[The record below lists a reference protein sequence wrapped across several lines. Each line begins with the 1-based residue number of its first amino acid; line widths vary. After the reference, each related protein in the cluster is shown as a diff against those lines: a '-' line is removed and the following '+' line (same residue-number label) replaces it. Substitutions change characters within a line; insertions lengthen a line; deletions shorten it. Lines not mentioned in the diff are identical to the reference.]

1 MLYTPLINKALIISF
16 TAHKNQTDKNGI
28 PYIYHPYHLAEQM
41 DTEYEICT
49 ALLHDVIEDTNMTI
63 QDLREEGFPDEII
76 NAINVLT
83 HRKNQPYTKY
93 INNIKKNELAKKV
106 KLADLKHNSDST
118 RITSLT
124 EKDEARLRKYKNA
137 INTLTE

>member
-1 MLYTPLINKALIISF
+1 MIYTPLINKALIISF

-93 INNIKKNELAKKV
+93 INNIKQNELAKKV

-124 EKDEARLRKYKNA
+124 EKDNA
-137 INTLTE
+137 IDTLTK

>member
-1 MLYTPLINKALIISF
+1 MIYTPLINKALIISF

-93 INNIKKNELAKKV
+93 INNIKQNSHHITNRKRQSTTSQVQKRYRHTNRIKKDKM
-106 KLADLKHNSDST
+106 KLKQS
-118 RITSLT
+118 
-124 EKDEARLRKYKNA
+124 
-137 INTLTE
+137 

>member
-16 TAHKNQTDKNGI
+16 AAHKNQTDKNGI

-83 HRKNQPYTKY
+83 HRKNQPYIKY
-93 INNIKKNELAKKV
+93 INNIKQNELAKKV

-124 EKDEARLRKYKNA
+124 EKDKERVLKYKNA

>member
-1 MLYTPLINKALIISF
+1 MIYTPLINKALIISF

-63 QDLREEGFPDEII
+63 HDLREEGFPDEII

-124 EKDEARLRKYKNA
+124 EKDKERVLKYKNA
-137 INTLTE
+137 IDTLTK

>member
-1 MLYTPLINKALIISF
+1 MIYTPLINKALKISF

-93 INNIKKNELAKKV
+93 INNIKQNELAKKV

-124 EKDEARLRKYKNA
+124 EKDKARLRKYKNA
-137 INTLTE
+137 IDTLTK

>member
-1 MLYTPLINKALIISF
+1 
-16 TAHKNQTDKNGI
+16 
-28 PYIYHPYHLAEQM
+28 
-41 DTEYEICT
+41 
-49 ALLHDVIEDTNMTI
+49 MTI

-76 NAINVLT
+76 NAIDVLT
-83 HRKNQPYTKY
+83 HRKNQPYIKY
-93 INNIKKNELAKKV
+93 INNIKQNELAKKV

-137 INTLTE
+137 IDTLTK